1 MSTVIS
7 AAVTDELAER
17 IDAEREGEGED
28 RESRSSAVNR
38 LIREGL
44 DAEEN
49 EGKTVLT
56 PRIYLTWFGTLF
68 ILAPNTEPASISASA
83 MMTIGAALV
92 IGATIYPKFR

>member
-17 IDAEREGEGED
+17 IDAEREGEGDD

-56 PRIYLTWFGTLF
+56 PRIYLMWFGTLF
-68 ILAPNTEPASISASA
+68 VLAPNTEPASMGGTA
-83 MMTIGAALV
+83 MMGLGALLV
-92 IGATIYPKFR
+92 GVAAIYPKLQ